1 MRRAH
6 LVPVVTAFLL
16 AAAGCGGSVSDDVA
30 GGGPAPG
37 EGFVGAEYT
46 GETTGEGG
54 FLEED
59 VTADDFDLQIFDRS
73 TVIDNEW
80 MPLVPGT
87 KFVYEGQAVDET
99 GLVRRRIEFVVTDLT
114 KVVAGVR
121 TRILWIEDF
130 DNDQLVEAE
139 LAFRA
144 QDSDG
149 NVWHVGEFPQEYEDG
164 KAAAAP
170 AWIAGVGGAK
180 AGIAMEA
187 EPRLGGLPYQ
197 QGFAPP
203 PINWDDHARVYGM
216 GEADCVP
223 VACYD
228 DVLVMEEFEPESPG
242 AFQLKYYAPG
252 VGNVRVGWRG
262 LMEEEREE
270 LVLIKH
276 QRLGPEAMAAVRADA
291 LALERRAYRV
301 SGDVYGQTA
310 PAEPLQE
317 V

>member
-6 LVPVVTAFLL
+6 LIPVVTAFLL
-16 AAAGCGGSVSDDVA
+16 AAAGCGGAAPEDEAS
-30 GGGPAPG
+30 GGRASG
-37 EGFVGAEYT
+37 EILVGDEFT
-46 GETTGEGG
+46 GEATGEGG
-54 FLEED
+54 FLDEG
-59 VTADDFDLQIFDRS
+59 VTADDFDPQIFDRS
-73 TVIDNEW
+73 TTIDNEW
-80 MPLVPGT
+80 LPLVPGT
-87 KFVYEGQAVDET
+87 KLVYEGKAIDET
-99 GLVRRRIEFVVTDLT
+99 GPVRRRIEFVVTDLT

-121 TRILWIEDF
+121 TRVLWIEDF

-139 LAFRA
+139 LAFQA
-144 QDSDG
+144 QDRDG
-149 NVWHVGEFPQEYEDG
+149 NVWHLGEFPQEYEDG
-164 KAAAAP
+164 EPAAAP
-170 AWIAGVGGAK
+170 AWIAGVDGAK
-180 AGIAMEA
+180 AGIAMKA
-187 EPRLGGLPYQ
+187 EPSLGGLPYQ

-203 PINWDDHARVYGM
+203 PINWDDHARVYEM

-270 LVLIKH
+270 LVLIQH
-276 QRLGPEAMAAVRADA
+276 ERLGPEAMAAVRADA
-291 LALERRAYRV
+291 LALEQRAYQV

-310 PAEPLQE
+310 PAKPLQG